1 MANNFI
7 ISKYFRYA
15 IISLC
20 VVVISIILIQFD
32 VNIISDFFYDIVISL
47 NSNSFFSLI
56 LIFILFILRSIS
68 IIIPVLPGTIFSV
81 AAGFQFGFVQG
92 LIVIFLADFLSCSI
106 SFLLARKL
114 GRNYISKLLGLSQM
128 RRVESISQHYLE
140 NNYFLMTALLMSG
153 FFDFVC
159 YAIGLTKITWKRFMP
174 ALVFSIIISDSPFVA
189 SGFAARKI
197 KDIGLKNFL
206 QKILNGELDMITGN
220 YLFLFI
226 TSFLIIFTLAMMN
239 IYLNKRSNLIK

>member
-1 MANNFI
+1 MTNKLMSRKF
-7 ISKYFRYA
+7 FRYLILA
-15 IISLC
+15 VL
-20 VVVISIILIQFD
+20 ILILSISFISFD
-32 VNIISDFFYDIVISL
+32 DNTIKDFFY
-47 NSNSFFSLI
+47 NSVSSFSSNRFFDLI
-56 LIFILFILRSIS
+56 LIFLLFFLRSAS
-68 IIIPVLPGTIFSV
+68 IVIPVLPGTIFSV
-81 AAGFQFGFVQG
+81 VSGFQFGFGQG
-92 LIVIFLADFLSCSI
+92 LVIIFCADLISCSI

-114 GRNYISKLLGLSQM
+114 GRNYIRSLLGSKQM
-128 RRVESISQHYLE
+128 RRVESISQDYLE

-174 ALVFSIIISDSPFVA
+174 ALIFSIIISDSPFVA

-206 QKILNGELDMITGN
+206 QKILNGELDMISGN

-226 TSFLIIFTLAMMN
+226 ISFLIIFTLAIIN
-239 IYLNKRSNLIK
+239 LYINRRSNIIK